1 MSRRKQT
8 SLPTSSGSMRDR
20 AYTYIQR
27 KIASGELKP
36 DAPISEI
43 PLAKEL
49 HMSRTPVREALNQL
63 VAEGLLE
70 QIPNRGTLV
79 VQLKRRDIIEL
90 YELREALEVYSAR
103 RVAQLQLHPVDLDRW
118 QSFSDEVLQL
128 KSELEKSGKRE
139 LDKEQMQRFVA
150 TDLSFHNMLVCM
162 ASNERILKVVNETRL
177 LIRIFR
183 LERPGY
189 DSAALDTIHQ
199 QHNAII
205 QAVRERD
212 PELAAKLLT
221 QHIRNSL
228 SERLAAYDI
237 WEREAALQKAFQNSS
252 IAGST
257 ESVDFHSPLQGL
269 RSPSF
274 GSVPE

>member
-1 MSRRKQT
+1 MSRRKRM

-20 AYTYIQR
+20 AYSHIQR

-36 DAPISEI
+36 DAPISEV

-49 HMSRTPVREALNQL
+49 NMSRTPVREALNQL

-79 VQLKRRDIIEL
+79 VQLKRRDITEL

-103 RVAQLQLHPVDLDRW
+103 RVAQLQLHSIDLDRW

-139 LDKEQMQRFVA
+139 LDKEQMQRFVT
-150 TDLSFHNMLVCM
+150 TDLAFHNMLVCM

-199 QHNAII
+199 QHNAVI

-237 WEREAALQKAFQNSS
+237 WEREAALQKALQTSS
-252 IAGST
+252 ISGST
-257 ESVDFHSPLQGL
+257 ETVDFDFSTQG
-269 RSPSF
+269 RSPY
-274 GSVPE
+274 GSILR